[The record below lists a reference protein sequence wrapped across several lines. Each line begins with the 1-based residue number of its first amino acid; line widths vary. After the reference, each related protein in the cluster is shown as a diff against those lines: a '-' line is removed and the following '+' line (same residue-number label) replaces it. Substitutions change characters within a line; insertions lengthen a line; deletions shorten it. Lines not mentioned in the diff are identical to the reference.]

1 MGYIGWMIFGV
12 VLLVAE
18 IITPTF
24 FFLWFSIGS
33 FLAGLAAMFSFGFG
47 WQVLV
52 FAVSSSLLVL
62 LTRPIARRL
71 SKGDSPRKM
80 YIDGM
85 VGSLGRVMVEIN
97 PVLEKGRVRIEG
109 EDWRANSINGEV
121 IPVDTVVKVVR
132 LEGTLVYV
140 ERVNDN
146 TQ

>member
-1 MGYIGWMIFGV
+1 
-12 VLLVAE
+12 
-18 IITPTF
+18 
-24 FFLWFSIGS
+24 
-33 FLAGLAAMFSFGFG
+33 
-47 WQVLV
+47 
-52 FAVSSSLLVL
+52 
-62 LTRPIARRL
+62 
-71 SKGDSPRKM
+71 
-80 YIDGM
+80 
-85 VGSLGRVMVEIN
+85 LGRVMVEIN

>member
-33 FLAGLAAMFSFGFG
+33 FLAGLASMFSFGLG